1 MENTELNILSSSS
14 INTFKFDKINLDDP
28 EPLHNSG
35 FYFTR
40 LSLGNDKTP
49 LYFQLPECKTKQ
61 GVISVKN
68 SKYIDLM
75 FERNNHNDLME
86 WIEKLEYRCQDI
98 IDSNKNLWFQ
108 SELTRDDIE
117 TMMSQIIRLYNSG
130 KYMLMRV
137 FIDVNKHTGNNKCIS
152 YDENQLGIDLETI
165 NPEQT
170 IIPLIVIEGVKFSSR
185 SFEISL
191 KMVQVMVTGDNN
203 KNTLCLIKKN
213 KNPEKEP
220 NIEKHNDVKEPIL
233 EKTILEEPILEEPNL
248 EEPNLEEPNLEE
260 PILEELILEK
270 PILEKSI
277 LEEPI
282 LEEPIL
288 EEPNL
293 EEYRLEEPNL
303 EEPNLEEPISEDQIL
318 NISKLN
324 KPLLDE
330 SHLEKTLGNQYSN
343 NNDLEEVFLDYD
355 NTSDVI
361 DLKQPKEV
369 YYKLYNIARENAKKY
384 RLQAIQSYLE
394 SKKIKSKYML
404 FDIDDDSDDSDDS
417 DYENYLG

>member
-1 MENTELNILSSSS
+1 MLYKCNFSNIFVFTMENTELNILSSSS

-191 KMVQVMVTGDNN
+191 KMVQVMVTGNNN

-233 EKTILEEPILEEPNL
+233 EKT
-248 EEPNLEEPNLEE
+248 
-260 PILEELILEK
+260 
-270 PILEKSI
+270 
-277 LEEPI
+277 I